1 MKTAH
6 IDANAGDF
14 AKTVLMP
21 GDPMRSKFIAE
32 NFLQDARLVNNVRG
46 VQGYTGKYKGVDVS
60 VMASGMGAPS
70 IAIYSYELFKFF
82 GVENIIR
89 VGTAG
94 GMSKDVYVR
103 DVVIAQGAST
113 DSAIGKSFGIPGS
126 FAPIADYDLL
136 QTAVDTAKEK
146 NVRYTVGNVLTSDA
160 FYSDVDT
167 TEAWVKMGVKAVEME
182 AAALYMNAARLDKKA
197 LCICTISN
205 HLITGEEL
213 SATQRETEFT
223 NMIEIALET
232 AVKMEK
238 N

>member
-94 GMSKDVYVR
+94 GMSKDVHVR

-146 NVRYTVGNVLTSDA
+146 NVKYTVGNVLTSDA

-205 HLITGEEL
+205 HLIAGEEL

>member
-32 NFLQDARLVNNVRG
+32 NFLQDARLVNNVRV

-60 VMASGMGAPS
+60 VMASRMGAPS

-94 GMSKDVYVR
+94 GMSKDVHVR

-113 DSAIGKSFGIPGS
+113 DSALGKSFGIPGS

>member
-70 IAIYSYELFKFF
+70 VAIYSYELFKFF

-94 GMSKDVYVR
+94 GMSKDVHVR

-160 FYSDVDT
+160 FYSDVDA

>member
-94 GMSKDVYVR
+94 GMSKDVHVR

-146 NVRYTVGNVLTSDA
+146 NVKYTVGNVLTSDA
-160 FYSDVDT
+160 FYSDVDS

-205 HLITGEEL
+205 HLITGQEL

>member
-94 GMSKDVYVR
+94 GMSKDVHVR

-113 DSAIGKSFGIPGS
+113 DSAIGKSFGVSGS

>member
-94 GMSKDVYVR
+94 GMSKDVHVR

-136 QTAVDTAKEK
+136 ETAVDTAKEK
-146 NVRYTVGNVLTSDA
+146 GVRYTVGNVLTSDA
-160 FYSDVDT
+160 FYSDADS
-167 TEAWVKMGVKAVEME
+167 TETWVKMGVKAVEME

>member
-32 NFLQDARLVNNVRG
+32 NFLENPRLVNNIRG

-94 GMSKDVYVR
+94 GMSKDVQVR

-113 DSAIGKSFGIPGS
+113 DSSIGKSFGIQGT

-146 NVRYTVGNVLTSDA
+146 NIRYTVGNVLTSDA

-167 TEAWVKMGVKAVEME
+167 TRDWVKMGVKAVEME

-213 SATQRETEFT
+213 SAAERETEFT
-223 NMIEIALET
+223 NMIEVALET
-232 AVKMEK
+232 AIKMEK

>member
-6 IDANAGDF
+6 IDANVGDF

-32 NFLQDARLVNNVRG
+32 NFLQNPRLVNNVRG

-94 GMSKDVYVR
+94 GMSKDIQVR

-113 DSAIGKSFGIPGS
+113 DSAIGNSFGASGS

-146 NVRYTVGNVLTSDA
+146 NIRYTVGNVLTSDA
-160 FYSDVDT
+160 FYSDVDNT
-167 TEAWVKMGVKAVEME
+167 SAWVKMGVKAVEME
-182 AAALYMNAARLDKKA
+182 AAALYMNAARLNKKA

-213 SATQRETEFT
+213 TACERETEFT